1 MMNLETT
8 KRILKQNGHYKIPS
22 KLEVFKP
29 CLSKP
34 QAFPLYS
41 SKVSAGFPS
50 PADDNLEKSLDLN
63 SYLIKRPAATFFVRV
78 VGDSMINAGIHN
90 NDIIIVDRSI
100 KPRHGKIVVVALDG
114 QMTVKRLYRRD
125 KKVVLLPEN
134 KLFKPI
140 EILDSME
147 MVIWGVATNV
157 IHSL

>member
-8 KRILKQNGHYKIPS
+8 KRILKENGHYKIPS

-78 VGDSMINAGIHN
+78 AGDSMINAGIYD

-100 KPRHGKIVVVALDG
+100 KPKHGKIVVAALDG
-114 QMTVKRLYRRD
+114 QMTIKRLYRHDD
-125 KKVVLLPEN
+125 KIMLLPEN
-134 KLFKPI
+134 ELFKPI
-140 EILDSME
+140 EILDSMD